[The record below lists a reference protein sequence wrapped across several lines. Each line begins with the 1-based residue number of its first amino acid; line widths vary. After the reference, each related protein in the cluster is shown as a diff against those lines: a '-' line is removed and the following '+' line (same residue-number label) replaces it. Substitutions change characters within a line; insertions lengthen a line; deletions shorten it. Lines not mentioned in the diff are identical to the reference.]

1 MKMGHKDTNMLSQ
14 EIQKRFS
21 YFEEKLFREE
31 NVLSDLKDKLSA
43 QDQSL
48 K

>member
-1 MKMGHKDTNMLSQ
+1 MKISQKDNSLLNQ

-31 NVLSDLKDKLSA
+31 NVLSDLKDKL
-43 QDQSL
+43 QT
-48 K
+48 